1 MRHANRDTP
10 FPRQAPLVCYRNT
23 LDLVARHTRQAEQ
36 AMILSFT
43 KVLHEDEHAAVLRL
57 AQAGQFVDGKQTAGT
72 DIAAIKRNQQLVP
85 QSPQSSQIAEIVLA
99 ALRRHE
105 AFRSATQP
113 RQLHSLLVSRYQ
125 AGMAYGQHVD
135 NALMGE
141 PKAWRSDLSITLFLS
156 DPDSYDGGELALESG
171 SGEMLIKLPARDM
184 VCYPTGQLHR
194 VREVTRGVRLVVVA
208 WIQSHV
214 RDPRAREALW
224 DLSQAMQDI
233 VAREGKSRA
242 YDLVSKTY
250 SNLLRRWAE
259 P

>member
-1 MRHANRDTP
+1 
-10 FPRQAPLVCYRNT
+10 
-23 LDLVARHTRQAEQ
+23 
-36 AMILSFT
+36 MILSFT
-43 KVLHEDEHAAVLRL
+43 NVLSHDEHTAILEQVR
-57 AQAGQFVDGKQTAGT
+57 GGEFVDGRQTAGA
-72 DIAAIKRNQQLVP
+72 DIAAVKHNQQLAP
-85 QSPQSSQIAEIVLA
+85 NGPQSSRVAEIVLA
-99 ALRRHE
+99 ALRRHD

-113 RQLHSLLVSRYQ
+113 QQLHSLLVSRYHT
-125 AGMAYGQHVD
+125 GMAYGQHVD

-156 DPDSYDGGELALESG
+156 DPDDYDGGELALESG
-171 SGEMLIKLPARDM
+171 SGETLIKLPARDM

-194 VREVTRGVRLVVVA
+194 VREVTRGERLVVVA

-224 DLSQAMQDI
+224 DLRQAMDDI